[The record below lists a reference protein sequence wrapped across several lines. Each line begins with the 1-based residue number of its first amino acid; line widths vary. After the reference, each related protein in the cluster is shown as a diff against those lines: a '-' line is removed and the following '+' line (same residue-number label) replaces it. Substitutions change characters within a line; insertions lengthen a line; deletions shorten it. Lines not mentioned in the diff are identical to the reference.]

1 MIRTVFRLLSPTSLL
16 VGLLTVFLFTDGPAS
31 AAEPKRLAKNG
42 DWIAF
47 EMGNGDDRLCF
58 MTSEP
63 TKAEGNYTQ
72 RGEIRFNV
80 SHWPGE
86 KRVGQTSVVIGYQF
100 KDGSDVEVEIDRK
113 GFTMF
118 TQGDY
123 AWALSPADD
132 EKLVDAM
139 KKGLRMVVRGTSW
152 RGTDTK
158 DTYSLVG
165 FTKTYQRITQAC
177 GL

>member
-1 MIRTVFRLLSPTSLL
+1 MARARLSTLRMLSFALVFSAMA
-16 VGLLTVFLFTDGPAS
+16 VGAPEAGY
-31 AAEPKRLAKNG
+31 AAEPEQIAKNG

-47 EMGNGDDRLCF
+47 EMGEDGDRLCF

-63 TKAEGNYTQ
+63 TRAEGNYTR

-80 SHWPGE
+80 SHWPGDS
-86 KRVGQTSVVIGYQF
+86 RVGQTSIVIGYQF
-100 KDGSDVEVEIDRK
+100 KEGSDVDVSID
-113 GFTMF
+113 GDSFTMF

-132 EKLVDAM
+132 RKLVEAM
-139 KKGLRMVVRGTSW
+139 KKGLRMVVEGTSW

-165 FTKTYQRITQAC
+165 FTKTYEAISRAC
-177 GL
+177 GV